1 MAQHWLFSGSLE
13 EGESS
18 SPSVSR
24 RRPIVVVNPST
35 DVGIRKRWSGPASW
49 PASDSRSGTSTGM
62 DTGFGARQMSER
74 DEYQR
79 REDLTATSES
89 LKEDSRRLFELEDEK
104 QDLDIDDPQL

>member
-35 DVGIRKRWSGPASW
+35 DVGFRKMVDRFVATGGSRPDDLESVLRTQYPEAVVRPRELAGERFEVWYVYRDGHWIRSET
-49 PASDSRSGTSTGM
+49 DVGT
-62 DTGFGARQMSER
+62 R
-74 DEYQR
+74 
-79 REDLTATSES
+79 
-89 LKEDSRRLFELEDEK
+89 
-104 QDLDIDDPQL
+104 